1 MYPLIYHKSLSL
13 EKWSAYPKTQQI
25 LMISNELNRAKN
37 WIIKNRNAEANLAYE
52 RAFELI
58 DLSSVDTKWKNVSV
72 EFLRLK
78 ETIGELYCQTDKD
91 LNKNNLCLKLLIAFN
106 TESYNLLNSEQ

>member
-1 MYPLIYHKSLSL
+1 MYPLIYHKSLNV
-13 EKWSAYPKTQQI
+13 EKWSAYSKMQQI
-25 LMISNELNRAKN
+25 IMISNELNRAKN
-37 WIIKNRNAEANLAYE
+37 WIIKKRNEEANLAYE

-91 LNKNNLCLKLLIAFN
+91 LAKNNLCLKLLIAFN
-106 TESYNLLNSEQ
+106 PESYNLLTSE